1 MQKLTTG
8 TENIGI
14 GNTVLPDILIGNQNV
29 SIGTSSGN
37 LILGDYNTCLG
48 SNTGQADSNIYSNS
62 TCLGYGSII
71 TGSNQIMLGSN
82 LETVFVPNKLTVVSA
97 IESTAQG
104 IGSIINSGGI
114 SCAMT
119 SFFNGIIT
127 SSLRVLNY
135 ESGATIQTRVYSAR
149 NDILKKTTFNSTS
162 YSELYGVDFTPKSI
176 NSSLYATFDCYSSVL
191 TSNGTNNDTYQ
202 CILLIGTIQV
212 GYKRISV
219 PIDQRDVAL
228 GLFPISGHRLNTSLS
243 ALRVSVQPS
252 TILADDDLIINSP
265 AWSLCI
271 TEIQN

>member
-1 MQKLTTG
+1 
-8 TENIGI
+8 
-14 GNTVLPDILIGNQNV
+14 
-29 SIGTSSGN
+29 
-37 LILGDYNTCLG
+37 
-48 SNTGQADSNIYSNS
+48 
-62 TCLGYGSII
+62 
-71 TGSNQIMLGSN
+71 MLGSSS
-82 LETVFVPNKLTVVSA
+82 ETVFVPNKLTVVSA

-114 SCAMT
+114 SCALT